1 MKKLFLF
8 ALICALVLSLC
19 SLSAVAEIDL
29 DAWGLS
35 YTPGYYAGESGD
47 AFSPVGEARVLWD
60 PDVSAKTDMSDGDVS
75 DWKVLGCTP
84 LTIGENQMVSWVGG
98 ENGVRDPGM
107 PAAWGIEFYFMAD
120 ADYLYLIFDV
130 TDSDFVYGNDKGP
143 YNGDAI
149 QLSIDFGA
157 RLEETMEYNPDDM
170 VNPKGIF
177 YSFSCEG
184 DGAPVRIM
192 RQESD
197 NDGIITEANGD
208 GVKGA
213 TRKTEKGWSA
223 EVALSWQQLYD
234 DYSWKSWD
242 DKKLY
247 VGGIANYS
255 LDVGMA
261 LLYHNRTETAGDIT
275 WAASTTRGLT
285 DGNGTPLLS
294 WTAVDNG
301 IHLEIPVDEDVSFN
315 CDGIAKIYV
324 FETIPTPPEAACTEP
339 VWEPDTEPLEEW
351 VTELPEFEYSTYP
364 ITPLPPVSYETEE
377 VSEVEY
383 VSEADS
389 LDPAL
394 EAVLEKYGCSA
405 SAGFGVMAL
414 LTVAAAFV
422 VLKKKD

>member
-19 SLSAVAEIDL
+19 SLPAVAEIDL
-29 DAWGLS
+29 SAWGLS
-35 YTPGYYAGESGD
+35 YTPGYFAGESGD
-47 AFSPVGEARVLWD
+47 AFSPVGDALVPWA

-75 DWKVLGCTP
+75 DWKALGCTP
-84 LTIGENQMVSWVGG
+84 LTIGENQMVSWIGG
-98 ENGVRDPGM
+98 EKGVRDPGM
-107 PAAWGIEFYFMAD
+107 PADWGIEFYFMAD

-130 TDSDFVYGNDKGP
+130 TDSDFVYGNDAGP

-149 QLSIDFGA
+149 QLSIDLGA
-157 RLEETMEYNPDDM
+157 RLEETLEYNPDDL

-177 YSFSCEG
+177 YSFACQG
-184 DGAPVRIM
+184 DGAPVQIM

-213 TRKTEKGWSA
+213 TRRTEKGWSA
-223 EVALSWQQLYD
+223 EIALSWQQLYD
-234 DYSWKSWD
+234 DYSWKAWD
-242 DKKLY
+242 DKQLY

-255 LDVGMA
+255 LNVGMA
-261 LLYHNRTETAGDIT
+261 LIYINHTESGDIT

-285 DGNGTPLLS
+285 NEKGVPLLS

-301 IHLEIPVDEDVSFN
+301 IQLELPIDEDVSFN

-339 VWEPDTEPLEEW
+339 VREPDTEPAEEW
-351 VTELPEFEYSTYP
+351 VTELPEVEYAPYP
-364 ITPLPPVSYETEE
+364 ITPMPPVFYETAE

-383 VSEADS
+383 VSEAAT

-405 SAGFGVMAL
+405 SAGFGAMAL
-414 LTVAAAFV
+414 LTIAAAFV
-422 VLKKKD
+422 ALKKKH